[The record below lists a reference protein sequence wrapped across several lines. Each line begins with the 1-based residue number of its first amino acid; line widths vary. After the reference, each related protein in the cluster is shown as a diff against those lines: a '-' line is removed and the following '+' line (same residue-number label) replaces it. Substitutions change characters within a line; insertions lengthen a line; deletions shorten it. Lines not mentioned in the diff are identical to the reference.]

1 MTHPRNRIT
10 LSAFQ
15 KRHIYSTNGERY
27 LKISERLAFK
37 NNHSLKGQF
46 MDDFLDDIPING
58 DDVVINLNFLLVY
71 KAHNNSIG
79 LCNDLF
85 QKEIKTYFN
94 KYTYNNCVRIKDVL
108 FDSDSI
114 VFFIKQVNPD
124 IAMQE
129 IIDDIDNYLSS
140 ELERYSIKQRNDDW
154 EIIEIFSIGDPEEV
168 KKDIDSYLRN
178 LRFDDDESDLNENQ

>member
-1 MTHPRNRIT
+1 
-10 LSAFQ
+10 
-15 KRHIYSTNGERY
+15 
-27 LKISERLAFK
+27 
-37 NNHSLKGQF
+37 

-85 QKEIKTYFN
+85 QKEIKTYFK

-114 VFFIKQVNPD
+114 WFFIKQVNPD

-129 IIDDIDNYLSS
+129 IIDDIDNYLST
-140 ELERYSIKQRNDDW
+140 ELERYSIKLRNDDW
-154 EIIEIFSIGDPEEV
+154 EIIEIFSVGDPEEV